1 MWGLLGRIAQLV
13 RALPLQGRGHRFDP
27 CSAYHD
33 VVTDF
38 LRGRRSAWLGRQ
50 IVNLEVAGS
59 NPVGPAIFSYGS
71 CARAMLFRSGFVE
84 FLSSLS
90 LVSKIVLLALVLF
103 SIASWAIILYKW
115 RLFRALETSDRRF
128 LKAFTGHEYPLEASR
143 EVPHYQGSA
152 LVAVYAE
159 VAVCYQLGG
168 NNGEGVRLA
177 EESARIGD
185 EGLPTQRYV
194 ERVLAHAIQEQINK
208 AESYLPFL
216 ATTGN
221 ITPFVGLLGTV
232 LGIIDAFR
240 EIGLQGTA
248 SISAVA
254 PGVAEALV
262 ATAAGL
268 FTAIPA
274 VIAYNYFLSR
284 VRQMAFRM
292 DRFAIELTNALEM
305 RGIREGTGQR

>member
-1 MWGLLGRIAQLV
+1 
-13 RALPLQGRGHRFDP
+13 
-27 CSAYHD
+27 
-33 VVTDF
+33 
-38 LRGRRSAWLGRQ
+38 
-50 IVNLEVAGS
+50 
-59 NPVGPAIFSYGS
+59 
-71 CARAMLFRSGFVE
+71 MLFRSGFFDFV
-84 FLSSLS
+84 SSLS
-90 LVSKIVLLALVLF
+90 LVSKLVLLSLVLF
-103 SIASWAIILYKW
+103 SIGSWAVILYKW
-115 RLFRALETSDRRF
+115 RLFRALEVSDQRF
-128 LKAFTGHEYPLEASR
+128 LTAFGRYEYPLEASR
-143 EVPHYQGSA
+143 DAHRHKDSA
-152 LVAVYAE
+152 LVAVYVE
-159 VAVCYQLGG
+159 VAACYQLDGNGG
-168 NNGEGVRLA
+168 SRLA
-177 EESARIGD
+177 DESLRAGG

-208 AESYLPFL
+208 TESYLPFL

-268 FTAIPA
+268 FVAIPA
-274 VIAYNYFLSR
+274 VIAYNYFLGR

-305 RGIREGTGQR
+305 RGIREGAGQP

>member
-1 MWGLLGRIAQLV
+1 
-13 RALPLQGRGHRFDP
+13 
-27 CSAYHD
+27 
-33 VVTDF
+33 
-38 LRGRRSAWLGRQ
+38 
-50 IVNLEVAGS
+50 
-59 NPVGPAIFSYGS
+59 
-71 CARAMLFRSGFVE
+71 MLFRSGFFD
-84 FLSSLS
+84 FLSSLG
-90 LVSKIVLLALVLF
+90 LVSKIVLLTLVLF
-103 SIASWAIILYKW
+103 SIGSWAIILYKW
-115 RLFRALETSDRRF
+115 RVFRALEIADQRF
-128 LKAFTGHEYPLEASR
+128 LKAFSRYEYPLEASR
-143 EVPHYQGSA
+143 DVHLHKDSA

-159 VAVCYQLGG
+159 VAVCYQLDGNGG
-168 NNGEGVRLA
+168 SPKLTS
-177 EESARIGD
+177 ESLGSGGD
-185 EGLPTQRYV
+185 GLPTQRYV

-208 AESYLPFL
+208 TESYLPFL

-240 EIGLQGTA
+240 EIGVQGTA

-284 VRQMAFRM
+284 VRSMAFRM

-305 RGIREGTGQR
+305 RGIREGAGQP